1 MAQATEEKRQRI
13 LEAARKLLV
22 QHGFQDLALDEV
34 AREAGVAK
42 GTLFLYYK
50 SKDALFS
57 SAFADLMDGLG
68 LQLEAVHGSTDDG
81 ELLEKTV
88 RTILEYFDQHH
99 DFTSQF
105 SSGRFPGCTGRS
117 CDKLLGKM
125 SDNLRRVSAIVV
137 RCSKVRGFA
146 VSDPEWA
153 AMQLFSLC
161 RSAFFF
167 QKLTGRRLSLEA
179 RTEMVIG
186 SFLNGVRAPS

>member
-50 SKDALFS
+50 SKDVLFS

-68 LQLEAVHGSTDDG
+68 RQLDALAAGDE
-81 ELLEKTV
+81 ELLERTV
-88 RTILEYFDQHH
+88 RTLLEYFDRHH

-105 SSGRFPGCTGRS
+105 TSGRFPGCTGRS
-117 CDKLLGKM
+117 GDKLLAKM
-125 SDNLRRVSAIVV
+125 SHNLHRVSAIVV
-137 RCSKVRGFA
+137 RLSKSRGLSIA
-146 VSDPEWA
+146 DPDWA

-161 RSAFFF
+161 RGAFFI

-179 RTEMVIG
+179 RTKMVIL
-186 SFLNGVRAPS
+186 SFLHGVQER

>member
-1 MAQATEEKRQRI
+1 MAQATEEKKQKI

-42 GTLFLYYK
+42 GTLFLYFK

-57 SAFADLMDGLG
+57 SAFADLMEGLG
-68 LQLEAVHGSTDDG
+68 RQLESVNASSGDA
-81 ELLEKTV
+81 ELLERTV

-117 CDKLLGKM
+117 CDKLLDKM
-125 SDNLRRVSAIVV
+125 SDNLRRVSEIVI
-137 RCSKVRGFA
+137 RCSKSRGFS
-146 VSDPEWA
+146 VPDPAWA

-167 QKLTGRRLSLEA
+167 QKLTGRRLSLET

-186 SFLNGVRAPS
+186 SFLNGVRQPG